1 MSLQSQV
8 QAVVDSPKRSKFFT
22 VSHTEIA
29 TENDS
34 EPLLPNGGWDV
45 HHHIFERKL
54 A

>member
-1 MSLQSQV
+1 MSSQSQA
-8 QAVVDSPKRSKFFT
+8 QAVVDSPKMSKLFT

-29 TENDS
+29 SENES